1 MLNENLTPRDT
12 PIAIG
17 EPAPNFILPDQDR
30 NDVSLSSLLAPG
42 GDVVLSFYP
51 LDFSPVCSNEMGC
64 FTRDIDRFRDKNA
77 TVVGISCD
85 SFYAHKAWSDT
96 LGLTIRLL
104 ADMHRRVCKAY
115 GFYFAPLNVA
125 SRGTVVIAPDGRVK
139 WVSARE
145 LKDAIDNETLL
156 KAIS

>member
-1 MLNENLTPRDT
+1 MANENLTPRDT
-12 PIAIG
+12 PITVG
-17 EPAPNFILPDQDR
+17 EAAPDFTLSDQDR
-30 NDVSLSSLLAPG
+30 NDVSLSGLLKKG

-64 FTRDIDRFRDKNA
+64 FTRDIARFKEKNT
-77 TVVGISCD
+77 TVVGVSCD
-85 SFYAHKAWSDT
+85 SFYAHKAWADAI
-96 LGLTIRLL
+96 GIQIPLL
-104 ADMHRRVCKAY
+104 ADMHRLVCKAY

-125 SRGTVVIAPDGRVK
+125 ARGTVVVAPSGKVK

-156 KAIS
+156 RAIS